1 MLRRELKFY
10 WIALSADFAY
20 MLFVFTVTRLMAENQ
35 ASLMALGILGAVS
48 SLGFGLGLRSEAG
61 LLTSGVGAAS
71 SPSAPPPR
79 HWSCWHASNGIP
91 TINGSTCMRRFQ
103 APRSG

>member
-35 ASLMALGILGAVS
+35 ASLLALGVL
-48 SLGFGLGLRSEAG
+48 
-61 LLTSGVGAAS
+61 GAAS
-71 SPSAPPPR
+71 SLGYGLGAPIGGR
-79 HWSCWHASNGIP
+79 VCDLWGEQGTLLNNGKYKAVRFWNALCAASR
-91 TINGSTCMRRFQ
+91 TRYRLV
-103 APRSG
+103 

>member
-48 SLGFGLGLRSEAG
+48 SLGFGLGARG
-61 LLTSGVGAAS
+61 
-71 SPSAPPPR
+71 
-79 HWSCWHASNGIP
+79 
-91 TINGSTCMRRFQ
+91 
-103 APRSG
+103 